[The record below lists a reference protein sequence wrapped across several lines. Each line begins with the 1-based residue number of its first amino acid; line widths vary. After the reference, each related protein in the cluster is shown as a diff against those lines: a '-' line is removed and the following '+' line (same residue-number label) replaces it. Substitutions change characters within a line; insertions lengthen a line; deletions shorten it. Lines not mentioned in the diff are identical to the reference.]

1 MIRSSSLLD
10 KDIVDIAGCGKRTIS
25 RIRANI
31 RAFGTPCVPKATG
44 GQHSRI
50 LPHILDALLDHL
62 LVKPDLYLDEMAE
75 FIWDE
80 FNLSVSTDSV
90 RRSLKVCN
98 WSKKKTQ
105 RVACERD
112 PDLRDACLRELSNL
126 INLSLWTNPAVT
138 RPTGNFSQ
146 T

>member
-1 MIRSSSLLD
+1 MSIA
-10 KDIVDIAGCGKRTIS
+10 DIAGFGKRTIS

-44 GQHSRI
+44 GQRSRI
-50 LPHILDALLDHL
+50 LPHNVILDALLDHL
-62 LVKPDLYLDEMAE
+62 FVKPDLYLDETVE
-75 FIWDE
+75 FIWDA

-90 RRSLKVCN
+90 YRSLQIYN

-105 RVACERD
+105 QVAYKRV
-112 PDLRDACLRELSNL
+112 PDLRIHRTELYKLGYSKDR
-126 INLSLWTNPAVT
+126 TTVKC
-138 RPTGNFSQ
+138 SQ